1 MFDAQTT
8 ALLRAVLDD
17 VRQTVSRYE
26 TGTRTHVAAKIL
38 EAARGETTPNGLM
51 QVGRKALRDAPTTWG
66 WTGPAAELGKH
77 QGQVVTVHGR
87 SRRTASG

>member
-17 VRQTVSRYE
+17 VCQTVSRYE

-38 EAARGETTPNGLM
+38 EAARRGETAPDSLM
-51 QVGRKALRDAPTTWG
+51 QAGRKALDEAPAMW
-66 WTGPAAELGKH
+66 
-77 QGQVVTVHGR
+77 R
-87 SRRTASG
+87 